1 MKLPARA
8 PRNFPR
14 RCPQKAGQR
23 LCGFE
28 VESVEE
34 DEEQTDEA
42 RWEGKLVRG
51 EREGSQVERGRE
63 RKRGK
68 TAAEKPSFP
77 QFIFRT

>member
-28 VESVEE
+28 VESVEDE
-34 DEEQTDEA
+34 DEEQTKEA

-51 EREGSQVERGRE
+51 RERG
-63 RKRGK
+63 
-68 TAAEKPSFP
+68 
-77 QFIFRT
+77 